1 MQTTALDLAKR
12 YAVDGQQTQIAGL
25 LHDCARCFS
34 RAKLTEILAVH
45 PGYLDSI
52 EEQIFALWHAPVSA
66 LVAQSDFSINTPEI
80 IAAIRYHST
89 GRAGMTDLE
98 KIIFIA
104 DYIEPHRGF
113 EIPETVKQNLN
124 RSLPE
129 LTLAVLESKLA
140 YLQARKLLIHPRGIE
155 AKEFLKYAIQTD
167 KRADAHG

>member
-1 MQTTALDLAKR
+1 MKTTALELASR
-12 YAVDGQQTQIAGL
+12 YAVDGPQTQIAGL

-45 PGYLDSI
+45 PGYLDSV
-52 EEQIFALWHAPVSA
+52 EEQIFALWHAPASV

-104 DYIEPHRGF
+104 DYIEPHREF
-113 EIPETVKQNLN
+113 EIPDTVQQNL
-124 RSLPE
+124 SHGLAE
-129 LTLAVLESKLA
+129 LTLAVLEAKLA
-140 YLQARKLLIHPRGIE
+140 YLQERKLLIHHRGIE
-155 AKEFLKYAIQTD
+155 AKDFLQLEMSKN
-167 KRADAHG
+167 KRTKS